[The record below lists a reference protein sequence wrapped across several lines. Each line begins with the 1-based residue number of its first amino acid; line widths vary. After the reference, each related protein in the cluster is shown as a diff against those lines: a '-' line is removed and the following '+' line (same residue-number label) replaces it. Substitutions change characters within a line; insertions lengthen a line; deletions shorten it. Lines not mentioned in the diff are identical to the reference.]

1 MALGELVVVVVSVLV
16 LVPGD
21 ADSVVVVVL
30 LLLLVSVAGVVVAVV
45 VVFVLELLLLDP
57 PAGLADGFTTVV
69 LFSVELD
76 GDAGGLAVSV
86 FCSHAA
92 RSAALA
98 SMQMYFFIDY

>member
-1 MALGELVVVVVSVLV
+1 MSVLV

-21 ADSVVVVVL
+21 ADALVEVLVL
-30 LLLLVSVAGVVVAVV
+30 LLLLVSVAGVDVAVV
-45 VVFVLELLLLDP
+45 VVLELLLLDAP
-57 PAGLADGFTTVV
+57 PGLADGFTTVV
-69 LFSVELD
+69 LFSVELE
-76 GDAGGLAVSV
+76 GEAAGVAVSV